1 MSGILINQNH
11 DSEFGES
18 EIGISHSIL
27 EFSLKKYVS
36 DIILHNIL
44 FVEKTLILRSMET
57 L

>member
-18 EIGISHSIL
+18 GIGISHSIL

-36 DIILHNIL
+36 DIILHNIS